1 MTSNIYARALCT
13 GVSVGRAGVVAIG
26 GGVGGDG
33 FQLNLFVAFK
43 YVIVA
48 KITDLFSSID
58 RSESP

>member
-33 FQLNLFVAFK
+33 FQLNLFVAFRL
-43 YVIVA
+43 IVA